1 MNKFKLSIE
10 LKQHTP
16 LIHFQHEQTGAT
28 LRATEVKPTFDRFIL
43 SRLGRSGEYEDEG
56 RACYQKSAQGRTL
69 SDFDSLSSA
78 EKGKWKAEAL
88 HWFIGNGEQDALNYK
103 MRIEA
108 GGLREEF
115 LIASSLNT
123 ENLTNTPAQ
132 VTIISQSPYF
142 AQEKENSSIVK
153 KIDSVTRD
161 FKTELWDKLKM
172 KGVMHEKVSVEIFS
186 LHDKLLK
193 RIEKEVEAF
202 FVCHNFGTR
211 QNKGFGSFTVQ
222 SINGCSRHRENYD
235 AFIAR
240 EYDFIYKRNNCRP
253 ASQWVNG
260 RMDFDNR
267 LFSQIKSDYQLLK
280 AGLNFPKYKKS
291 LLFCYC
297 VTCCKGNPRWEK
309 RRFKQV
315 LQPYVPNGHRIFPD
329 LNGPLARLNCR
340 LKGGAP
346 VNDEKGNRSWLPDP
360 SFNYSFVRALL
371 GVAEQYEFLCDS
383 GSDGKKEI
391 KAVVKVQSDEGIE
404 RFQSPLLF
412 KVIDKAVYL
421 VGNEIDSNLLEK
433 TFRFEFFLGK
443 PQFRNKPV
451 KENGK
456 TIIKSEKVFVPEK
469 LELSGST
476 GNSEQVTLQVPAD
489 FSLKK
494 FMEYAMNCTEDEK
507 RYFHYQPVES
517 TKR

>member
-16 LIHFQHEQTGAT
+16 LIHFQHAQTGAT
-28 LRATEVKPTFDRFIL
+28 LRATELKPMLDRFIL
-43 SRLGRSGEYEDEG
+43 TRLGRAY
-56 RACYQKSAQGRTL
+56 YQKTSPEKPVPHSHTL
-69 SDFDSLSSA
+69 I
-78 EKGKWKAEAL
+78 EKGKREAGAL
-88 HWFIGNGEQDALNYK
+88 HWLIGNCEQGALNYK

-115 LIASSLNT
+115 LIASFLNT

-161 FKTELWDKLKM
+161 FKTELWNGLKM
-172 KGVMHEKVSVEIFS
+172 KGIMHEKVSVEIFS

-193 RIEKEVEAF
+193 RIEEEIEAF

-280 AGLNFPKYKKS
+280 AGLNFPKRPDLYKKS

-340 LKGGAP
+340 LKGGEP
-346 VNDEKGNRSWLPDP
+346 INDEKGNRSWLPDP

-391 KAVVKVQSDEGIE
+391 KVVVKVQSDEGIE

-421 VGNEIDSNLLEK
+421 VGNEIDSNLLGK
-433 TFRFEFFLGK
+433 TFHFEFFLRK

-451 KENGK
+451 KENGR

-476 GNSEQVTLQVPAD
+476 GNNEQVTLQVPSK
-489 FSLKK
+489 FSLKE
-494 FMEYAMNCTEDEK
+494 FMEYAMNYKEK
-507 RYFHYQPVES
+507 GKSYLYYKSVKS
-517 TKR
+517 TK